1 MNAVLQNK
9 KVVLGA
15 AAAAFALVIVGGW
28 LLLVSPERAKATD
41 LATQVEAAESEL
53 STKQM
58 ALQHPA
64 ANVSVRA
71 SDGYRLATALPEK
84 VDMAGVILDVQ
95 RLASKNKLQF
105 ISIQPQAAGVAGTG
119 YLATPVAINVQGRFS
134 DVSNFIG
141 DLRTLVRVRH
151 GHLDT
156 RGRLYSVGSVDLG
169 APQDPATFPVVL
181 ARLSLNTYAFSAPP
195 PATPSTTPSTPSSG
209 QSSSENVAA
218 GETP

>member
-1 MNAVLQNK
+1 VNAVLQNK
-9 KVVLGA
+9 KVMLGA
-15 AAAAFALVIVGGW
+15 AGAAFALLIIGCW

-41 LATQVEAAESEL
+41 LASRVDAAQLEL
-53 STKQM
+53 ATKQG

-71 SDGYRLATALPEK
+71 SDGYRLAAALPDK
-84 VDMAGVILDVQ
+84 VDVPGVILDVQ

-105 ISIQPQAAGVAGTG
+105 ISIEPQGSGLASDG
-119 YLATPVAINVQGRFS
+119 YVATPVAIDVQGRFG
-134 DVSNFIG
+134 DVSRFLG

-151 GHLDT
+151 GRLDT
-156 RGRLYSVGSVDLG
+156 RGRLYSVGSVDIG
-169 APQDPATFPVVL
+169 PPQDPATFPVVL
-181 ARLSLNTYAFSAPP
+181 AKLSLNTFAFSAPAP
-195 PATPSTTPSTPSSG
+195 KTPSTTPSTPSSG